1 MSSYKKAEEIYKLG
15 KQSGCEFWGIEKN
28 KIGHTMQSILINKD
42 LKILG
47 KWPGEDWKVKMAENS
62 IRLFLENK
70 I

>member
-1 MSSYKKAEEIYKLG
+1 M
-15 KQSGCEFWGIEKN
+15 GIEKN